1 MNRKAI
7 YPGTFD
13 PITNGHTDL
22 VVRATKLFDEIVVA
36 VAHNPDKTPMFG
48 LNQRVDMAQQ
58 VLGDLDNVSVVGF
71 SGLLIDFVAARDS
84 NIVLR
89 GLRAVSDFE
98 FEFQLASMNRRLNPN
113 IETVFLTPGEK
124 NTFLSASLVR
134 EIAKLNGN
142 VSEFVHPLVFAA
154 LQQQI
159 K

>member
-84 NIVLR
+84 NIVMR

-98 FEFQLASMNRRLNPN
+98 FEFQLASMNRRLNPD